1 MINKNVAL
9 ILPIPLL
16 LYNISDNLYSMLY
29 KVQTGM
35 AISYI
40 AAGTQSL
47 NRAGAAYLRTLV
59 NGGCWMQSAEGAAQ
73 TTQRSSSSSE
83 TSARRSLLVRGL
95 WVCSFVLCLRM
106 ASQMNTKTFFAE
118 GTPGQFEW
126 TLTHYDVALRLK
138 AESKSSKPENV
149 IKLDKW
155 WVISWKKTSWTFIT
169 WRQASQAKPADS
181 AHFRG
186 RFKASTR
193 PPKTKFCV

>member
-59 NGGCWMQSAEGAAQ
+59 NGGCCMQSAEGAAAAP
-73 TTQRSSSSSE
+73 
-83 TSARRSLLVRGL
+83 SAPAAAAKRAPAGL
-95 WVCSFVLCLRM
+95 C
-106 ASQMNTKTFFAE
+106 
-118 GTPGQFEW
+118 
-126 TLTHYDVALRLK
+126 
-138 AESKSSKPENV
+138 
-149 IKLDKW
+149 
-155 WVISWKKTSWTFIT
+155 
-169 WRQASQAKPADS
+169 
-181 AHFRG
+181 
-186 RFKASTR
+186 
-193 PPKTKFCV
+193 